1 MKGMPYQVKK
11 TTQRIQETLQID
23 DNGTLVDIPV
33 DIYVDDVIQDYVR
46 VTDQLKKVGTDPKEL
61 GAAVIK
67 MMNLVFGGEGAVKIL
82 DLYQNRYMDM
92 IGDIYPFVKDVVE
105 PKLIRAMK
113 EKTERYTSLLNR

>member
-1 MKGMPYQVKK
+1 MPYQVKK

-33 DIYVDDVIQDYVR
+33 DIYVDDVVRDYVR
-46 VTDQLKKVGTDPKEL
+46 VTDQLKNVGADPERL
-61 GAAVIK
+61 GAAVIE
-67 MMNLVFGGEGAVKIL
+67 MMQLVFGGDGANKIL
-82 DLYQNRYMDM
+82 NLYQNRYMDM

-105 PKLIRAMK
+105 PKLIKAMK

>member
-1 MKGMPYQVKK
+1 MPYQVKK

-61 GAAVIK
+61 GSAVIK

-113 EKTERYTSLLNR
+113 EKTARYTSLLNR

>member
-33 DIYVDDVIQDYVR
+33 DIYVDDVVRDYVR
-46 VTDQLKKVGTDPKEL
+46 VTDQLKNVGADPERL
-61 GAAVIK
+61 GAAVIE
-67 MMNLVFGGEGAVKIL
+67 MMQLVFGADGANKIL

-92 IGDIYPFVKDVVE
+92 IGDIYPFVKDMVE
-105 PKLIRAMK
+105 PKLVKAMK
-113 EKTERYTSLLNR
+113 EKTARYISLLNR

>member
-11 TTQRIQETLQID
+11 TTQRIHETLQID
-23 DNGTLVDIPV
+23 DNGTLVNIPV
-33 DIYVDDVIQDYVR
+33 DIYVDDVVRDYVR
-46 VTDQLKKVGTDPKEL
+46 VTDQLKNVGADPERL
-61 GAAVIK
+61 GAAVIE
-67 MMNLVFGGEGAVKIL
+67 MMQLVFGVEGANKIL

-105 PKLIRAMK
+105 PKLIKAMK

>member
-1 MKGMPYQVKK
+1 MYQVKK

-33 DIYVDDVIQDYVR
+33 DIYVDDVVCDYVR
-46 VTDQLKKVGTDPKEL
+46 VTNQLKTVGTDPEKL
-61 GAAVIK
+61 GIAVIE
-67 MMNLVFGGEGAVKIL
+67 MMQLVFGAEGANKIL
-82 DLYQNRYMDM
+82 NLYQNRYMDM

-105 PKLIRAMK
+105 PKLVRAMK